1 MADKQ
6 NDDKAIRGAKGQFLP
21 GVRVPG
27 AGRPK
32 GSRNALAMTVKDA
45 IQEAFTQA
53 GGIAWLVKLAQ
64 EEPKAFATLL
74 SKLVPQEQADDDRE
88 MVITV
93 VGGFTNDAGGE
104 DDHH

>member
-1 MADKQ
+1 MPDKE
-6 NDDKAIRGAKGQFLP
+6 NDDKPIRGQRGQFLP

-32 GSRNALAMTVKDA
+32 GSRNALTMTVKDA
-45 IQEAFTQA
+45 LQEAFLQA

-74 SKLVPQEQADDDRE
+74 SKLVPQEQAADDKE
-88 MVITV
+88 MVVRVI
-93 VGGFTNDAGGE
+93 GGFTNDDMGG
-104 DDHH
+104 DDGG